1 MVNSPCGRNHYEE
14 LNRQWLEIYWAFH
27 QFEDVNKD
35 LLELYPRLYQI
46 YNLLTQYQLPKIYWD
61 RLLGPLRSLQS
72 NLDRRRKMLSILES
86 RLEGLPIRRLYMPN
100 GSILW
105 KYPLLVSPD
114 DRNQLLDYLWQHEI
128 GLATRWYPSI
138 RIMLEALKKRE
149 HLIGKPQ
156 APIE

>member
-1 MVNSPCGRNHYEE
+1 M
-14 LNRQWLEIYWAFH
+14 A
-27 QFEDVNKD
+27 
-35 LLELYPRLYQI
+35 
-46 YNLLTQYQLPKIYWD
+46 
-61 RLLGPLRSLQS
+61 
-72 NLDRRRKMLSILES
+72 SILES

-138 RIMLEALKKRE
+138 RIMLEALKTRTPDRETPGADRIGAEIINLCVDSNVDISDTKRTADVIKSYFLQK
-149 HLIGKPQ
+149 H
-156 APIE
+156 A